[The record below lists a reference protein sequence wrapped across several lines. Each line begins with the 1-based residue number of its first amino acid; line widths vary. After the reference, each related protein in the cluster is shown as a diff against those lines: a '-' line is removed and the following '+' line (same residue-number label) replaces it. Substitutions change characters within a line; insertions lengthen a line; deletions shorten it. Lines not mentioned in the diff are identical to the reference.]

1 MFTSKRQTTEAVI
14 LNSFGDIG
22 RQCVPAPNWK
32 DDFAAYQETRRL
44 EKSAAVLLVPS
55 DTKEL

>member
-22 RQCVPAPNWK
+22 RQCVPSPNWK
-32 DDFAAYQETRRL
+32 AEFAAYQETRRL
-44 EKSAAVLLVPS
+44 EKAAAVSLTPIE
-55 DTKEL
+55 EL